1 MERLTEKQR
10 HILQQKLCDMKRRCY
25 NPEEKFYKDYGG
37 RGIKVC
43 DDWMDKKEG
52 HSNFQKWAV
61 ENGWEE
67 GRSIDRIDVNGN
79 YEPSNCR
86 WATPEE
92 QANNRRN
99 NNYVTING
107 VTKTTSEWARQIGI
121 SQNAFTGRINSGWT
135 GEELLKPKFKPLKM
149 SKAEMAKEIR
159 AWRNAQEHGLLVRL
173 PCKEA
178 YTQSGNYVYLIA
190 DCEIVKC
197 VHCGL
202 GIDPLSGT
210 AYITL
215 ATDEKIFPYRNPD
228 PEQDLDPTDWCTNA
242 TDVKASELG
251 KTVFLTREEAEK
263 KLEELKNE
271 I

>member
-43 DDWMDKKEG
+43 DEWMDKKEG

-79 YEPSNCR
+79 YEPNNCR

-159 AWRNAQEHGLLVRL
+159 AWRNAEEQGLLVRL
-173 PCKEA
+173 PCKVGDIMFRINKGAKNPVIELTV
-178 YTQSGNYVYLIA
+178 TQ
-190 DCEIVKC
+190 
-197 VHCGL
+197 
-202 GIDPLSGT
+202 ID
-210 AYITL
+210 ITTRSYNL
-215 ATDEKIFPYRNPD
+215 EVIDRDYG
-228 PEQDLDPTDWCTNA
+228 
-242 TDVKASELG
+242 ELMCFKNDIG
-251 KTVFLTREEAEK
+251 RTIFLTREEAEK
-263 KLEELKNE
+263 KLEEMKKDDE
-271 I
+271 

>member
-43 DDWMDKKEG
+43 DEWMDKKEG

-79 YEPSNCR
+79 YEPNNCR

-159 AWRNAQEHGLLVRL
+159 AWRNAEEQGLLVRL
-173 PCKEA
+173 PANKNAEI
-178 YTQSGNYVYLIA
+178 YLISSRWTICSKCGSRF
-190 DCEIVKC
+190 DEYSCSGCEYECDSKKEYYVRPTC
-197 VHCGL
+197 
-202 GIDPLSGT
+202 LSSINVSFY
-210 AYITL
+210 ANQ
-215 ATDEKIFPYRNPD
+215 F
-228 PEQDLDPTDWCTNA
+228 
-242 TDVKASELG
+242 G
-251 KTVFLTREEAEK
+251 KTVFLTREEAKK
-263 KLEELKNE
+263 KLEEIQNDKT
-271 I
+271 

>member
-43 DDWMDKKEG
+43 DEWMDKKEG

-79 YEPSNCR
+79 YEPNNCR

-159 AWRNAQEHGLLVRL
+159 AWRNAEEQGLLVRL
-173 PCKEA
+173 PVATGTNVYVVGLFFDCIYDYEHCEATQKWKCEEYVQCEYEKKKYYVKEIKF
-178 YTQSGNYVYLIA
+178 TSIMKNSI
-190 DCEIVKC
+190 
-197 VHCGL
+197 
-202 GIDPLSGT
+202 
-210 AYITL
+210 
-215 ATDEKIFPYRNPD
+215 
-228 PEQDLDPTDWCTNA
+228 
-242 TDVKASELG
+242 G
-251 KTVFLTREEAEK
+251 KSIFLTREEAEN
-263 KLEELKNE
+263 KLEEMKKDGE
-271 I
+271 

>member
-43 DDWMDKKEG
+43 DEWMDKKEG

-135 GEELLKPKFKPLKM
+135 GEELLKSKFKPLKM

-159 AWRNAQEHGLLVRL
+159 AWRNAEEHGLLVRL
-173 PCKEA
+173 PCKVGDTVYVPTSFLVSEFKITA
-178 YTQSGNYVYLIA
+178 IFCDIHGTYFYWLFYCGIYERTSG
-190 DCEIVKC
+190 
-197 VHCGL
+197 
-202 GIDPLSGT
+202 
-210 AYITL
+210 
-215 ATDEKIFPYRNPD
+215 F
-228 PEQDLDPTDWCTNA
+228 
-242 TDVKASELG
+242 SECDIG

>member
-25 NPEEKFYKDYGG
+25 NSEEKFYKDYGG

-43 DDWMDKKEG
+43 DEWMDKKEG
-52 HSNFQKWAV
+52 HRNFQKWAV

-99 NNYVTING
+99 NNYVKING

-135 GEELLKPKFKPLKM
+135 EEELLKPKFKPLKM

-159 AWRNAQEHGLLVRL
+159 AWRNAQEQGLLVRL
-173 PCKEA
+173 PCKVGTE
-178 YTQSGNYVYLIA
+178 VYYI
-190 DCEIVKC
+190 
-197 VHCGL
+197 L
-202 GIDPLSGT
+202 GIPNKMPCAIDKCIFELSD
-210 AYITL
+210 I
-215 ATDEKIFPYRNPD
+215 DKIG
-228 PEQDLDPTDWCTNA
+228 ESL
-242 TDVKASELG
+242 
-251 KTVFLTREEAEK
+251 FLTREEAEK